1 MRTYRST
8 TIYMNENN
16 KFYFKISVLLF
27 AAFFIWFFNSSGEKE
42 NFKENSQ
49 KLPIKNK
56 PAAFENF
63 VPPTLVLFK
72 DSESIL
78 PKRNWSIP
86 PLELQAE
93 AAIAV
98 KLDGSRTYY
107 NKNINNRRPIAS
119 ITKLMTAIVVLE
131 NYNLDDIIKISKKDI
146 RREGSQGDLRTDE
159 TMTIRS
165 LLNVMLIDS
174 SNDAALALADERS
187 DFISL
192 MNKKAKEI
200 NLSNTYFTNPDGLD
214 EGNNYSSALD
224 VSYMFSYLINNHKE
238 ALEILKTQ
246 NKVIFSS
253 DGEFEHRLKNTN
265 ELLGAVPEVKAGKT
279 GYTDNAGESLTLLI
293 SNLYPNSVNND
304 IITVVLNSSDRFK
317 ESEKLIQWLKEAY
330 IY

>member
-1 MRTYRST
+1 M
-8 TIYMNENN
+8 
-16 KFYFKISVLLF
+16 SVLLF
-27 AAFFIWFFNSSGEKE
+27 AAFFIWFFGSSEEKE

-49 KLPIKNK
+49 ALPLKDK
-56 PAAFENF
+56 PAALENF

-78 PKRNWSIP
+78 PKRNWSTP

-131 NYNLDDIIKISKKDI
+131 NYQPTADHPQVGNLDEVVKISLSAI
-146 RREGSQGDLRTDE
+146 RREGAIGDLKLDE
-159 TMTIRS
+159 LITVRS
-165 LLNVMLIDS
+165 LLNIMLIDS
-174 SNDAALALADERS
+174 SNDAAMALAEKRT
-187 DFISL
+187 DFVSL
-192 MNKKAKEI
+192 MNKKAKEM
-200 NLSNTYFTNPDGLD
+200 NLLNTKFSNPDGLD
-214 EGNNYSSALD
+214 EKNNYSSALD
-224 VSYMFSYLINNHKE
+224 VSKIFSYLINNHKE

-246 NKVIFSS
+246 NIVVYSS
-253 DGEFEHRLKNTN
+253 DGKIKHRLKNTN

-279 GYTDNAGESLTLLI
+279 GYTDNAGESLALLI
-293 SNLYPNSVNND
+293 SDLYANSINND
-304 IITVVLNSSDRFK
+304 IITVVLNSPNRFG

-330 IY
+330 IW

>member
-1 MRTYRST
+1 MDTDRQ
-8 TIYMNENN
+8 
-16 KFYFKISVLLF
+16 FYLKMSLLI
-27 AAFFIWFFNSSGEKE
+27 ATSFFIWYFGSYNKQENSL
-42 NFKENSQ
+42 ENSQ
-49 KLPIKNK
+49 ILPIKDK
-56 PAAFENF
+56 PAALENF

-107 NKNINNRRPIAS
+107 NKNINEHRKIAS

-131 NYNLDDIIKISKKDI
+131 HYNLDDIVTISKKDI
-146 RREGSQGDLRTDE
+146 KREGSMGDLRTGE
-159 TMTIRS
+159 TMTVRS

-174 SNDAALALADERS
+174 SNDAATALADQRQ

-192 MNKKAKEI
+192 MNKKAKEL
-200 NLSNTYFTNPDGLD
+200 NLLNTNFTNPDGLD

-224 VSYMFSYLINNHKE
+224 VSKMFSYLINNHKE
-238 ALEILKTQ
+238 ILEILKIK
-246 NKVIFSS
+246 NSVVYSS
-253 DGEFEHRLKNTN
+253 DGKVEHRLLNTN
-265 ELLGAVPEVKAGKT
+265 ELLGVVPEVKAGKT

-293 SNLYPNSVNND
+293 SGLYPNSSHND

-317 ESEKLIQWLKEAY
+317 ESEKLIQWLEEAY
-330 IY
+330 IFN